1 MYTLV
6 LYAEGNAETVSWLQ
20 LASTTEYFS
29 MTPKISKK
37 PNTSTATAPATV
49 PAEGERRALRG
60 YVGQYER
67 AGAAIYAAL
76 ERNELLWIG
85 VADRKAGIADD
96 LVLGFDGLVVGHQF
110 KTSKFPGTFTVT
122 TLLTGA
128 NGLLKPLVHAWQC
141 LRKDSPGGRVEI
153 RLVVNDF
160 PSTTDTPGDG
170 SPPHSAAFLEELQQ
184 HANRPL
190 ADWYTPEWSRLI
202 DHLCSEAGLVDDDF
216 EQFLHSLRVVYGAA
230 ADFIQSNKLNPEQAR
245 QASEIASVLP
255 KLVADA
261 RDKDRWTRDELLHEL
276 GWRDPAKTLLIH
288 RFPVGVYV
296 QRNRD
301 TEVKLLTALNAADQ
315 GYISLI
321 GPPGSG
327 KSTLLQVALAT
338 EANVR
343 LVRYLAY
350 VPGTAQGVGR
360 GEADNFLTDVGTQ
373 LRNSGLV
380 GLRLRDDSL
389 HERREQFC
397 TLLRQAGERFD
408 RDGIRTIIVVD
419 GLDHVPREELP
430 TNSLLGELPLPA
442 AIPNGV
448 VLVLGTQRLDLANLK
463 PAVKEQAEK
472 IERQVVMAPLGRKE
486 VALMAD
492 ALGLPAEI
500 PRLDLSNLT
509 HGHPLATRY
518 LIQALFHADE
528 TGRKHLLNGGMPFEG
543 DIETVYTAAW
553 REIARDGDAMDV
565 LGFIARAE
573 APMDLRL
580 LATLVKESAIERAL
594 VVARHLLRSSPQ
606 GWNVFHNSFRLFI
619 IAQPRAR
626 LGSVDAEYSQRVYR
640 DLAELAKNAPHK
652 SAQRWLEL
660 RYRARSGDGTD
671 VLALAMPARFRQQL
685 ADGRSIAEI
694 HADIRLALLAVRGT
708 HDATAFTRLLLC
720 RDEVG
725 RRETALEYANQ
736 LPLAMLAVGDI
747 DSALSFVQDF
757 PSQGYEVVDAL
768 LARGDFERAK
778 ELFENLEPL
787 SQLHTSK
794 FENHGHDHNIK
805 EFERWARRAVDFRD
819 TEQIRT
825 AIDHL
830 AAEGLRQPEKLD
842 PETVAALRQHLRR
855 EAAEATLL
863 RKVGAD
869 PQELCSEL
877 GVADEDKPSL
887 IVHAGLVASQRGDVA
902 QALALFDAAAALPAF
917 QGVPNG
923 YRRRMALIAF
933 QAGRRDLAEA
943 QFDQLVA
950 PMISMCE
957 DETDLAGL
965 GDLVGAVMHH
975 ARLCTLLN
983 KPLPSATPSKHSFL
997 HPFQQHATAIGV
1009 LLGRT
1014 AVDNATVSAGSIQA
1028 EARVALGYVLRLTS
1042 EAGSESYRIQQA
1054 FKAIPVLAQALL
1066 RLGAKCGEDEY
1077 RAVLREIDAAIAS
1090 STVRGTAYLRRQLAV
1105 DSYRVDGDRVA
1116 AVDRLN
1122 ALVAEL
1128 QESTPSE
1135 QIDGLAD
1142 LSIALAAVGD
1152 IERAKQLLATVP
1164 EQCLGYAL
1172 APKKDSQY
1180 AIWRDILILAN
1191 DADPQNRVKR
1201 VSNLMRQVGGMTETE
1216 GSSAAHRLTM
1226 SLIEEAMQVGPR
1238 FGFEVSKTLAEW
1250 HLIGWPNRVDLL
1262 MTGMVRRN
1270 PELVLACATVWCGL
1284 CLPFYKEPYYRDPY
1298 HVGDFIDIA
1307 ADAAGPGQIE
1317 PLALMFLGVI
1327 EVASRAHERVG
1338 LLQRLRTAAG
1348 KHGFSSAELDAA
1360 VARWTSEAP
1369 EPRHS
1374 STPGKYDSESTLEQ
1388 LEHAF
1393 EADGDE
1399 LNYNA
1404 PYRFRDLAETAPL
1417 HLVRRMFER
1426 WQVLQ
1431 DDARCRF
1438 LLVRRLAA
1446 AGEVEYAKKLIQ
1458 GDESSKEPWSSW
1470 SQWMGGGKF
1479 FYFEAKKLLQGPS
1492 TSPAAF
1498 ENIVDSVTAGQE
1510 STQSLLTELDSIL
1523 PVISA
1528 TPHWPA
1534 IWSLLEEQMACTRE
1548 FQLGRPFQ
1556 PSERPL
1562 SDTDLMEDLLHFTYR
1577 LPIAEVQRHARNCTL
1592 SLARQAGLGQSLFK
1606 SLMRR
1611 LMAGELDAPL
1621 QALGTLLAADS
1632 AHVAPELSSVV
1643 AALVNHRDIA
1653 VAESAALLS
1662 HRWGLAVPLDAVQLP
1677 LFYRLELEHPP
1688 EGDQAFTDERTG
1700 AMRVESPRGWTEML
1714 RSTARHIAN
1723 AASIEEMTVRRRAA
1737 MFIQDWGGLEAFGP
1751 SGVKRLEAQLRAL
1764 DMQITYLKPH
1774 AYVAIAALRH
1784 VAGELRLAGKLNGR
1798 DRPTLLERLGCP
1810 LPPRPLKLPQVRPE
1824 WIRMPL
1830 LDRNADWSEREKKWV
1845 DEVDS
1850 DVAPFPAH
1858 HDGLVVAEVSRI
1870 KIFKPRLS
1878 EHRLYR
1884 FRAPSAKTNGEDF
1897 DRCYAMLP
1905 IAVWLGQDVALDNEL
1920 APTLVRRVVC
1930 SVDMG
1935 FDETAYPFAL
1945 CPNWVK
1951 RLRWHAHGEEP
1962 NVFLDASGAVA
1973 AKLYWWR
1980 DAGPVDIDEE
1990 SLWSEGCYLVLTVA
2004 GLKQLT
2010 AARGQL
2016 ALAINVFASRH
2027 IKQPSSYG
2035 QSLLKTTK
2043 NVYSL

>member
-1 MYTLV
+1 ML
-6 LYAEGNAETVSWLQ
+6 ERFLQ
-20 LASTTEYFS
+20 FSLAPTTQSTS
-29 MTPKISKK
+29 MASKAPKNSE
-37 PNTSTATAPATV
+37 PSAAAAPATA

-76 ERNELLWIG
+76 ERGELLWIG
-85 VADRKAGIADD
+85 VADRNAGIADD

-110 KTSKFPGTFTVT
+110 KTSKFPGTFTVG

-141 LRKDSPGGRVEI
+141 LRKDNPGNHVEI
-153 RLVVNDF
+153 RLVVNDY
-160 PSTTDTPGDG
+160 PSTTDKPGDG
-170 SPPHSAAFLEELQQ
+170 SPPHSAAFLEEFQQ
-184 HANRPL
+184 HANRSL
-190 ADWYTPEWSRLI
+190 TDWYTPEWSRLI
-202 DHLCSEAGLVDDDF
+202 DHLRREAGLGDDDF
-216 EQFLHSLRVVYGAA
+216 EQFLHSLRVVCGAA
-230 ADFIQSNKLNPEQAR
+230 ADFIQSHKLNAEQAR

-261 RDKDRWTRDELLHEL
+261 RDQDRWTRDELLREL

-288 RFPVGVYV
+288 RFPVGAYV

-301 TEVKLLTALNAADQ
+301 TEVKLLAALHAADQ
-315 GYISLI
+315 GYVSLI

-338 EANVR
+338 EENVR

-350 VPGTAQGVGR
+350 VPGAAQGVGR

-389 HERREQFC
+389 HERREQFGV
-397 TLLRQAGERFD
+397 LVRQAGERFD

-419 GLDHVPREELP
+419 GLDHVPREERP

-448 VLVLGTQRLDLANLK
+448 VFVLGTQRLDLANLK
-463 PAVKEQAEK
+463 PAAKEQAEK
-472 IERQVVMAPLGRKE
+472 RERQVLMGPLGREE
-486 VALMAD
+486 VARMAD

-500 PRLDLSNLT
+500 PRLDLSSLT

-518 LIQALFHADE
+518 LIQALLHADE
-528 TGRKHLLNGGMPFEG
+528 ASRKHLLSGGMPFDG

-553 REIARDGDAMDV
+553 REIASDVDAMDV

-580 LATLVKESAIERAL
+580 LAGMVKESAIERAL
-594 VVARHLLRSSPQ
+594 IVARHLLRSSSQ
-606 GWNVFHNSFRLFI
+606 GWSVFHNSFRLFV
-619 IAQPRAR
+619 IAQPRTR
-626 LGSVDAEYSQRVYR
+626 LGSIDADYSQRVYR
-640 DLAELAKNAPHK
+640 DLAQLARSAPPE
-652 SAQRWLEL
+652 SAQHWLEL
-660 RYRARSGDGTD
+660 RYRARAGDGAD

-708 HDATAFTRLLLC
+708 HDATAFARLLLC

-747 DSALSFVQDF
+747 DAALSFVQYF

-768 LARGDFERAK
+768 LARGDFERGK
-778 ELFENLEPL
+778 ELFESLEPL
-787 SQLHTSK
+787 SQLHTSE
-794 FENHGHDHNIK
+794 FQNHGNDHNIK
-805 EFERWARRAVDFRD
+805 EFERWARRAVHFRD
-819 TEQIRT
+819 TEQIQT

-830 AAEGLRQPEKLD
+830 ASEGLRQPEKVD
-842 PETVAALRQHLRR
+842 PEAVVALRQHLRR
-855 EAAEATLL
+855 EAAEAMLL
-863 RKVGAD
+863 QKVGAD
-869 PQELCSEL
+869 PQELCSKL
-877 GVADEDKPSL
+877 GVADEDKPSVM
-887 IVHAGLVASQRGDVA
+887 VHVGLVASRRGEVA
-902 QALALFDAAAALPAF
+902 QALALFDAAAALPGF
-917 QGVPNG
+917 GEVPNG

-933 QAGRRDLAEA
+933 EAGRHDLAEA
-943 QFDQLVA
+943 LFAKLVA
-950 PMISMCE
+950 PMISMCD

-997 HPFQQHATAIGV
+997 HPFQQHASTIGL
-1009 LLGRT
+1009 LLGRV
-1014 AVDNATVSAGSIQA
+1014 AVDNATVPAGSIQD

-1042 EAGSESYRIQQA
+1042 QGGSESYRIQQA
-1054 FKAIPVLAQALL
+1054 FKAVPVLAQALL

-1077 RAVLREIDAAIAS
+1077 RAVLREVDAAIAS
-1090 STVRGTAYLRRQLAV
+1090 STLGGTAYLRRRLAV
-1105 DSYRVDGDRVA
+1105 DAYRVDGDRVA

-1122 ALVAEL
+1122 ALVADL

-1142 LSIALAAVGD
+1142 LAIALAAVGD
-1152 IERAKQLLATVP
+1152 LERAKHLLAMVP

-1172 APKKDSQY
+1172 APKKDPQY
-1180 AIWRDILILAN
+1180 AIWRDILVLAN
-1191 DADPQNRVKR
+1191 AADPENRVKR

-1226 SLIEEAMQVGPR
+1226 SLTEEAIQVGPR
-1238 FGFEVSKTLAEW
+1238 FGFEVSRALAEW

-1262 MTGMVRRN
+1262 MTGMVRRS
-1270 PELVLACATVWCGL
+1270 PELVVACATVWCGL
-1284 CLPFYKEPYYRDPY
+1284 CLPFYMEPYYRDPY

-1317 PLALMFLGVI
+1317 PLALTLLGVI
-1327 EVASRAHERVG
+1327 EVASRAHERVR
-1338 LLQRLRTAAG
+1338 LVQRLRTAAG
-1348 KHGFSSAELDAA
+1348 IHGFSSADLDGA

-1374 STPGKYDSESTLEQ
+1374 STPSKYDSETTLEQ
-1388 LEHAF
+1388 LERAF

-1438 LLVRRLAA
+1438 LMVRRLAA
-1446 AGEVEYAKKLIQ
+1446 AGEVEYAKKLMQ
-1458 GDESSKEPWSSW
+1458 GYESSKEPWSSW

-1492 TSPAAF
+1492 TCPAAF

-1510 STQSLLTELDSIL
+1510 NTQSLLTELDSIL

-1528 TPHWPA
+1528 TPDWPA
-1534 IWSLLEEQMACTRE
+1534 IWSLLDEQMACTRE

-1556 PSERPL
+1556 PSELPL
-1562 SDTDLMEDLLHFTYR
+1562 SDTELLEDLLHFAYR
-1577 LPIAEVQRHARNCTL
+1577 LPVAEVQRHARNCTL

-1632 AHVAPELSSVV
+1632 ADLAPELGSDV
-1643 AALVNHRDIA
+1643 AALVSHRDIA

-1662 HRWGLAVPLDAVQLP
+1662 HRWGLAVPLDAMPLP
-1677 LFYRLELEHPP
+1677 LFYRLELDHPP
-1688 EGDQAFTDERTG
+1688 EGDHAFTDERTG
-1700 AMRVESPRGWTEML
+1700 AMRVESPLGWTEML
-1714 RSTARHIAN
+1714 RSTARQIAK
-1723 AASIEEMTVRRRAA
+1723 AAGIEETTVRRRAA
-1737 MFIQDWGGLEAFGP
+1737 MFIQDWGGLETFGP
-1751 SGVKRLEAQLRAL
+1751 SGVKRLEAQLRVL

-1774 AYVAIAALRH
+1774 AYIAIVALRH
-1784 VAGELRLAGKLNGR
+1784 VAGELRLAGKLKGR
-1798 DRPTLLERLGCP
+1798 DRPTLLERLGSP
-1810 LPPRPLKLPQVRPE
+1810 LPPRPLKLPRVRPE

-1830 LDRNADWSEREKKWV
+1830 LDRHASWSERERKWV

-1850 DVAPFPAH
+1850 DIAPFPAH
-1858 HDGLVVAEVSRI
+1858 HDGQVVAEVSRF

-1884 FRAPSAKTNGEDF
+1884 FRAPSAQTDGEDF
-1897 DRCYAMLP
+1897 DQCYAMLP
-1905 IAVWLGQDVALDNEL
+1905 IAVWLGRHVALDEEL

-1935 FDETAYPFAL
+1935 FDAAAYPLAL
-1945 CPNWVK
+1945 CPNWLM
-1951 RLRWHAHGEEP
+1951 RLRWHAHDEEP
-1962 NVFLDASGAVA
+1962 SVFLDASGAVV
-1973 AKLYWWR
+1973 AKLHWWR

-1990 SLWSEGCYLVLTVA
+1990 SLWGEGCYLVLTPV
-2004 GLKQLT
+2004 GLEQIT
-2010 AARGQL
+2010 TARGKL
-2016 ALAINVFASRH
+2016 ALAINVFASRQ

-2035 QSLLKTTK
+2035 QSLLKTAK
-2043 NVYSL
+2043 NGYSV

>member
-1 MYTLV
+1 MV
-6 LYAEGNAETVSWLQ
+6 PNK
-20 LASTTEYFS
+20 
-29 MTPKISKK
+29 PKK
-37 PNTSTATAPATV
+37 PKPSTAAVPAAP

-60 YVGQYER
+60 YIGQYER
-67 AGAAIYAAL
+67 AGVVIYAAL
-76 ERNELLWIG
+76 ERDELLWIG
-85 VADRKAGIADD
+85 VADRNAGIADD

-110 KTSKFPGTFTVT
+110 KTSKFPGTFTVE
-122 TLLTGA
+122 TLFTGA

-141 LRKDSPGGRVEI
+141 LRKDNPESRVEI

-160 PSTTDTPGDG
+160 PSINDKPGDG
-170 SPPHSAAFLEELQQ
+170 TPPHSAAFLKELQQ

-190 ADWYTPEWSRLI
+190 ADWYTPDWSRLI
-202 DHLCSEAGLVDDDF
+202 DHLRREAGLGDDDF
-216 EQFLHSLRVVYGAA
+216 EQFLHSLRVVCGAA
-230 ADFIQSNKLNPEQAR
+230 ADFIQSHKLNAEQAR

-261 RDKDRWTRDELLHEL
+261 RDKDRWTRDELLREL
-276 GWRDPAKTLLIH
+276 GWRDPAKTLRIH
-288 RFPVGVYV
+288 RFPVGAYV

-301 TEVKLLTALNAADQ
+301 TEVKLLAAMHAADQ
-315 GYISLI
+315 GYVSLI

-350 VPGTAQGVGR
+350 VPGAAQGVGR
-360 GEADNFLTDVGTQ
+360 GEADNFLTDVCTQ
-373 LRNSGLV
+373 LRNSGLA

-389 HERREQFC
+389 HERREQFDV
-397 TLLRQAGERFD
+397 LVRQAGERFD

-419 GLDHVPREELP
+419 GLDHVPREERP

-448 VLVLGTQRLDLANLK
+448 VFVLGTQRLDLANLK
-463 PAVKEQAEK
+463 PAVREQAEK
-472 IERQVVMAPLGRKE
+472 SERRVLMGPLGREE
-486 VALMAD
+486 VARMAD

-509 HGHPLATRY
+509 QGHPLATRY
-518 LIQALFHADE
+518 LIQALSHADE
-528 TGRKHLLNGGMPFEG
+528 AGRKHLLSGGMPFNG

-553 REIARDGDAMDV
+553 REIASDVDAMDV

-580 LATLVKESAIERAL
+580 LATMLKESAIERAL
-594 VVARHLLRSSPQ
+594 IVARHLLRSSSQ
-606 GWNVFHNSFRLFI
+606 GWSVFHNSFRLFV
-619 IAQPRAR
+619 IAQPRIR

-640 DLAELAKNAPHK
+640 ELAQLAKDAPPE
-652 SAQRWLEL
+652 SAQHWLEL
-660 RYRARSGDGTD
+660 RYRARAGDGAD
-671 VLALAMPARFRQQL
+671 VLALAMPTRFRQQL
-685 ADGRSIAEI
+685 ADGRPIAEI

-708 HDATAFTRLLLC
+708 HDATDFARLLLC

-725 RRETALEYANQ
+725 RREAALEYANQ

-747 DSALSFVQDF
+747 DAALSFVQYF

-778 ELFENLEPL
+778 ELFESLEPL

-794 FENHGHDHNIK
+794 FQNHGHEHNIK
-805 EFERWARRAVDFRD
+805 EFERWARRAVHFRD
-819 TEQIRT
+819 TEQIQI

-830 AAEGLRQPEKLD
+830 AAEGLRQPERVD
-842 PETVAALRQHLRR
+842 PQTVAALRLHLRR
-855 EAAEATLL
+855 EAAEAMLL
-863 RKVGAD
+863 QKVDAD
-869 PQELCSEL
+869 PQELCSKL
-877 GVADEDKPSL
+877 GVANEDKPSVM
-887 IVHAGLVASQRGDVA
+887 VHAGLLASRRGDVV
-902 QALALFDAAAALPAF
+902 QALALFDVAAALPGF
-917 QGVPNG
+917 GEVPNG
-923 YRRRMALIAF
+923 YRRRVALIAF
-933 QAGRRDLAEA
+933 EAGRHDLAEA
-943 QFDQLVA
+943 LFAKLVA
-950 PMISMCE
+950 PMISMCDE
-957 DETDLAGL
+957 ETDLTGL

-997 HPFQQHATAIGV
+997 HPFQQHASTIGV
-1009 LLGRT
+1009 LLGRI
-1014 AVDNATVSAGSIQA
+1014 AVDNATVPAGSIQD
-1028 EARVALGYVLRLTS
+1028 EARVALGYILRLTS
-1042 EAGSESYRIQQA
+1042 QGGSESYRIQQA
-1054 FKAIPVLAQALL
+1054 FKAVPVLAQALL

-1077 RAVLREIDAAIAS
+1077 RAVLREVDAAIAS
-1090 STVRGTAYLRRQLAV
+1090 STLGGTAYLRRRLAV
-1105 DSYRVDGDRVA
+1105 DAYRVDGDRVE

-1122 ALVAEL
+1122 SLVAEL

-1142 LSIALAAVGD
+1142 LAIALAAVGD
-1152 IERAKQLLATVP
+1152 LARAKQLLAVVP

-1172 APKKDSQY
+1172 APKKDPQY
-1180 AIWRDILILAN
+1180 AIWRDILVLAN
-1191 DADPQNRVKR
+1191 AADPENRVKR
-1201 VSNLMRQVGGMTETE
+1201 LSTLMRQVGGMTETE

-1238 FGFEVSKTLAEW
+1238 FGFEVSKTLADW

-1262 MTGMVRRN
+1262 MTGMVRRS
-1270 PELVLACATVWCGL
+1270 PEFVLTCATVWCGL
-1284 CLPFYKEPYYRDPY
+1284 CLPFYMEPYYRDPY
-1298 HVGDFIDIA
+1298 HLGDFIDVA

-1317 PLALMFLGVI
+1317 PLALMLLGVI
-1327 EVASRAHERVG
+1327 QVASRAHERVG
-1338 LLQRLRTAAG
+1338 LLQRLRIAAR
-1348 KHGFSSAELDAA
+1348 KHGFSSAVLDAA
-1360 VARWTSEAP
+1360 IARWTSEAP

-1374 STPGKYDSESTLEQ
+1374 STPSKYDTETTLEQ
-1388 LEHAF
+1388 LERAF

-1417 HLVRRMFER
+1417 QLALRMFER
-1426 WQVLQ
+1426 WHVLQ

-1438 LLVRRLAA
+1438 LMVRRLAV
-1446 AGEVEYAKKLIQ
+1446 AGEVEYAKKLMQ
-1458 GDESSKEPWSSW
+1458 GYESSKEPWSSW

-1479 FYFEAKKLLQGPS
+1479 FYFQAHKLLQGPS
-1492 TSPAAF
+1492 TCPAAF

-1510 STQSLLTELDSIL
+1510 NTQSLLTELDSIL

-1528 TPHWPA
+1528 TPDWPA

-1548 FQLGRPFQ
+1548 FQLGQPFQ
-1556 PSERPL
+1556 PSELPL
-1562 SDTDLMEDLLHFTYR
+1562 GDMDLLGDLLHFAYR
-1577 LPIAEVQRHARNCTL
+1577 LPVAEVQRHARNCTL
-1592 SLARQAGLGQSLFK
+1592 SVARQARQGQYLFN

-1611 LMAGELDAPL
+1611 LLAGELGAPL

-1632 AHVAPELSSVV
+1632 AHLAPELGSVV

-1662 HRWGLAVPLDAVQLP
+1662 HRWGLAAPLDAVPLP

-1688 EGDQAFTDERTG
+1688 EGDHAFTDERTG
-1700 AMRVESPRGWTEML
+1700 AMRVESPLGWTEIL
-1714 RSTARHIAN
+1714 RSTARHIAK
-1723 AASIEEMTVRRRAA
+1723 AAGIEEMTVRRRAA

-1751 SGVKRLEAQLRAL
+1751 SGVKRFEAKLRAL

-1774 AYVAIAALRH
+1774 AYIAIAALRH
-1784 VAGELRLAGKLNGR
+1784 VAGELRLAGKLKDR
-1798 DRPTLLERLGCP
+1798 DRPTLLESLGCP

-1830 LDRNADWSEREKKWV
+1830 LDRHASWSERERKWV

-1858 HDGLVVAEVSRI
+1858 HDGQVVAEVSRF

-1884 FRAPSAKTNGEDF
+1884 FRAPSAQTDGEDF
-1897 DRCYAMLP
+1897 DQCYAMLP
-1905 IAVWLGQDVALDNEL
+1905 IAVWLGRHVALDEEL

-1935 FDETAYPFAL
+1935 FDAAAYQLAL
-1945 CPNWVK
+1945 CPNWLM
-1951 RLRWHAHGEEP
+1951 RLRWHAHDEEP
-1962 NVFLDASGAVA
+1962 SVFLDASGAVV
-1973 AKLYWWR
+1973 AKLHWWR
-1980 DAGPVDIDEE
+1980 DAGPVDIDAEYM
-1990 SLWSEGCYLVLTVA
+1990 WGEGCYLVLTPV
-2004 GLKQLT
+2004 GLEQIT
-2010 AARGQL
+2010 TARGKL
-2016 ALAINVFASRH
+2016 AQDIKVFASRQ
-2027 IKQPSSYG
+2027 INQPRSYG
-2035 QSLLKTTK
+2035 QSLLKTAT
-2043 NVYSL
+2043 NSYSL